1 MNLQSEKS
9 AISMSTQGASANDEL
24 GEALLPSEAGRSRM
38 NTAQCLRLDEADE
51 AVMNEDTNNLT
62 AVHQWR
68 RDHANTAAHKLDETE
83 RKLMASYESLDY
95 DTVRSEQWSLRQ
107 LQCEVDGVPSLLG
120 CAVARSNSC

>member
-51 AVMNEDTNNLT
+51 AVNFIN
-62 AVHQWR
+62 
-68 RDHANTAAHKLDETE
+68 
-83 RKLMASYESLDY
+83 
-95 DTVRSEQWSLRQ
+95 
-107 LQCEVDGVPSLLG
+107 
-120 CAVARSNSC
+120 